1 MRRENFDM
9 KRYNVKKL
17 NYVEVIGKY
26 VAKIPNRFAGLET
39 MGRDDD
45 VEKRKVWESTGGD
58 ISASCTENLGFIN
71 FKEHKQ

>member
-1 MRRENFDM
+1 MSRENFDM

-17 NYVEVIGKY
+17 NDVEVKGKY

-45 VEKRKVWESTGGD
+45 VEKRRVWESIGENV
-58 ISASCTENLGFIN
+58 SASCTEDLGYIN